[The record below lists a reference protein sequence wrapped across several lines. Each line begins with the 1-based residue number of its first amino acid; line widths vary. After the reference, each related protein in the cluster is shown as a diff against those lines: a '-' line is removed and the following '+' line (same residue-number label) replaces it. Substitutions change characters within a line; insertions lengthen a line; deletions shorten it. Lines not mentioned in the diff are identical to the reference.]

1 MTTPQAT
8 TTKEIDV
15 TASDLDHGNPA
26 PRTAGSSP
34 DEVRA
39 WLIDCVA
46 EHVRLPAEEIA
57 PETPLAAYGLDSI
70 TAVSISIRIED
81 HFAIT
86 LDANA
91 MWDHP
96 TVAALA
102 EMLSGRLLSAA

>member
-1 MTTPQAT
+1 MSVQDLESGSPADETTPA
-8 TTKEIDV
+8 
-15 TASDLDHGNPA
+15 AA
-26 PRTAGSSP
+26 

-39 WLIDCVA
+39 WLTDCVA
-46 EHVRLPAEEIA
+46 EHVRLTPEEID

-70 TAVSISIRIED
+70 TAVSISVRIED
-81 HFAIT
+81 HFAVA

>member
-1 MTTPQAT
+1 MTAPDT
-8 TTKEIDV
+8 
-15 TASDLDHGNPA
+15 DHGSPA
-26 PRTAGSSP
+26 PQTAGSSP

-46 EHVRLPAEEIA
+46 EHVRLSPEEIV

-81 HFAIT
+81 HFAVT

-96 TVAALA
+96 TVAALT